1 MDWESFSSPC
11 CRRTITFIE
20 EWDCGMA
27 VTHHTLCGWNGC
39 RGGGQK
45 STRETV
51 IQWRLQAMKS
61 FKPSLPC
68 SIMGNV
74 RSLANKL
81 HEPTALA
88 WSQRSLMCF
97 TESWINQDIPDDN
110 ASVEGFHTVRANM
123 DSTTSGKQEG
133 GGLAHYYHYT
143 MCLTLTIVPCL
154 EVCVARFTGSLSKA
168 WSMRNISMVNSLNF
182 T

>member
-1 MDWESFSSPC
+1 MCSCANLYSLYRGTVCAVDKSYQRLTRWTCVNQHAACFSF
-11 CRRTITFIE
+11 RTITFIE

-61 FKPSLPC
+61 FKLSLPC

-110 ASVEGFHTVRANM
+110 ASVEGFHTVWANM
-123 DSTTSGKQEG
+123 DK
-133 GGLAHYYHYT
+133 
-143 MCLTLTIVPCL
+143 
-154 EVCVARFTGSLSKA
+154 
-168 WSMRNISMVNSLNF
+168 W
-182 T
+182 

>member
-1 MDWESFSSPC
+1 
-11 CRRTITFIE
+11 
-20 EWDCGMA
+20 
-27 VTHHTLCGWNGC
+27 
-39 RGGGQK
+39 
-45 STRETV
+45 
-51 IQWRLQAMKS
+51 MKS

-68 SIMGNV
+68 SIMENF

-110 ASVEGFHTVRANM
+110 ASVEASILFGPTW
-123 DSTTSGKQEG
+123 TSGKQEG

-168 WSMRNISMVNSLNF
+168 
-182 T
+182 